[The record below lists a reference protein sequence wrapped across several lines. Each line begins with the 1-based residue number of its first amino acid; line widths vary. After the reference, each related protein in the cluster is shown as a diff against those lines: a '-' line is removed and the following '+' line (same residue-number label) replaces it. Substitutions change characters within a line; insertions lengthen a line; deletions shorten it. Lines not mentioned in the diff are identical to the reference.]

1 VHELTVGV
9 EEEYQLVDAVTG
21 ELTPGIAAVLPAARE
36 AVGSQVEP
44 ELHQSQ
50 IEVGTAVCRSLDD
63 VRRDLA
69 RLRTAVADVA
79 QAEGFRLVAAATHPD
94 ARRVRQEVT
103 PKRAYQDLAEQYGH
117 LAQEQL
123 VFGCHVHVSV
133 PDDETA
139 VQVVNRLR
147 PWLSCLLALS
157 GSSPF
162 WEGVDTAYASYRT
175 EVFSRW
181 PMTGMPATFASR
193 AEYDRLVD
201 DLQATGAIDGP
212 ARLYWDARPSAKY
225 ETVEI
230 RVADVCTSVDD
241 AVLVAALARALVA
254 TAIAEAERGLPAPDL
269 RAELVRAASWR
280 AARTGIDDVL
290 IDLGSMRAAPAR
302 QVVQALVDHVADA
315 LDASG
320 DRAQVVDQIDVVF
333 GRGTSAR
340 RQREVLG
347 RTSSFRAIV
356 DWLADETCSA
366 C

>member
-1 VHELTVGV
+1 MHELTVGV

-21 ELTPGIAAVLPAARE
+21 ALTPGIAAVLPAARE

-50 IEVGTAVCRSLDD
+50 IEVGTAVCHSLDD

-69 RLRTAVADVA
+69 RLRTAVAEVA

-94 ARRVRQEVT
+94 ARGERQQVT
-103 PKRAYQDLAEQYGH
+103 PKRAYQDLADQYGH
-117 LAQEQL
+117 LAKEQL
-123 VFGCHVHVSV
+123 VFGCHVHVAV
-133 PDDETA
+133 PDDDTA
-139 VQVVNRLR
+139 VHVLNHLR
-147 PWLSCLLALS
+147 PWLAPLLALS
-157 GSSPF
+157 ASSPF
-162 WEGVDTAYASYRT
+162 WEGADTAYASYRT

-181 PMTGMPATFASR
+181 PMTGMPAPFGSR
-193 AEYDRLVD
+193 AEYEHLVD
-201 DLQATGAIDGP
+201 DLRAVDAIDTP

-225 ETVEI
+225 STIEL

-254 TAIAEAERGLPAPDL
+254 TAIDDVAGGRPAPDV
-269 RAELVRAASWR
+269 RPELVRAATWR

-290 IDLGSMRAAPAR
+290 VDLHSRRAAPAR
-302 QVVQALVDHVADA
+302 QVVQSLVDRVADA
-315 LDASG
+315 LDAAG
-320 DRAQVVDQIDVVF
+320 DRARVLDQIDVVF

-340 RQREVLG
+340 RQREVLD
-347 RTSSFRAIV
+347 RTGSVRGVV
-356 DWLADETCSA
+356 DWLADETCAA

>member
-1 VHELTVGV
+1 MEQLTVGV
-9 EEEYQLVDAVTG
+9 EEEYQLVDAGTG

-69 RLRTAVADVA
+69 RLRTKVADVA

-94 ARRVRQEVT
+94 ARRERQQVT
-103 PKRAYQDLAEQYGH
+103 PRRAYQDLAEQYGH
-117 LAQEQL
+117 LAKEQL
-123 VFGCHVHVSV
+123 VFGCHVHVAV

-139 VQVVNRLR
+139 VHVLNHLR
-147 PWLSCLLALS
+147 PWLAVLLALS

-162 WEGVDTAYASYRT
+162 WEGADTAYASYRT

-193 AEYDRLVD
+193 AEYERLVD
-201 DLQATGAIDGP
+201 DLRATGAIDGP

-225 ETVEI
+225 STVEI
-230 RVADVCTSVDD
+230 RVADVCTSIDD
-241 AVLVAALARALVA
+241 AVLIAALARALVA
-254 TAIAEAERGLPAPDL
+254 TAIGACTRGQPAPEL
-269 RAELVRAASWR
+269 RPELVRAATWR
-280 AARTGIDDVL
+280 AARTGLDDTLV
-290 IDLGSMRAAPAR
+290 DLSSLRAAPAR
-302 QVVQALVDHVADA
+302 QVVQALVRHVADA
-315 LDASG
+315 LDAAG
-320 DRAQVVDQIDVVF
+320 DRERVIDQIDVVF

-340 RQREVLG
+340 RQREVFG
-347 RTSSFRAIV
+347 RTGSLAGVV
-356 DWLADETCSA
+356 DWLAEETVR
-366 C
+366 